1 MSTPPLDDLIAQY
14 DQPRPIAQARRKWQL
29 KLARKRT
36 PYADTEAGHTQ
47 QIKDFLDLLDV
58 PYYKHWQ
65 GRFSTPGVLD
75 IVFWYQGFVG
85 YLEVKAPG
93 NTLSPAQQAFARKV
107 DAAHGIAISAIHDPI
122 TEVIAAFDQ
131 LEQIFTYI
139 SLPKIHALL
148 RAFNAAQRGKWHTG
162 RV

>member
-65 GRFSTPGVLD
+65 GFNPL
-75 IVFWYQGFVG
+75 QGF
-85 YLEVKAPG
+85 LCIS
-93 NTLSPAQQAFARKV
+93 TLCVMLVLPHRTRFNPLQGFLCISTRIT
-107 DAAHGIAISAIHDPI
+107 AACKTS
-122 TEVIAAFDQ
+122 
-131 LEQIFTYI
+131 
-139 SLPKIHALL
+139 
-148 RAFNAAQRGKWHTG
+148 
-162 RV
+162 